1 MEKLDISVLY
11 VEDEQIIRDF
21 IAKMLSRK
29 VREFY
34 LAYDGREGLEK
45 YKQTKPD
52 LVITDIRMPNMN
64 GLEMLRE
71 IKAIDEDVKVII
83 TSAYSESDYFLEAIT
98 LGVNHFLLKPV
109 KKKKM
114 FKLLEEFAE
123 SILMRKKLAKEETER
138 KKAEEAL
145 QKSHKELNRVLST
158 VSDAVWSSEI
168 DETGKW
174 KYRHVSPAFQEITTR
189 SLAFFSK
196 EGHEWKEII
205 HPEDVDLWQ
214 REIEKILRGESKDYI
229 LEYRIMTQTGE
240 IKWLQTRAVAT
251 KIGDGKYR
259 IDGVFTDITESKYK
273 EERINHLYNSLM
285 QELELAGSVQ
295 SYLLP
300 QWLKVEENIIFSSN
314 YTPSETVGG
323 DLFDIVKISKDR
335 YIVYVGDIAGHGVQ
349 GALIMMAV
357 KSTIKML
364 IENEKE
370 NVKPYF
376 LINRLNNILSKE
388 VFLKKYMTLLMCE
401 VDLKANVIRFF
412 NAGHPPLIRYK
423 RKTGKAEKIPNKGS
437 VPIGWIKEVN
447 YSEKEQDELPLEDDM
462 IYFLYTD
469 GIFECENAVGKQ
481 LGIDGFI
488 EFLET
493 NVDHINTCI
502 LPHKIKKQMV
512 DHNYNISADD
522 FTLVALR
529 KRQENE
535 DANKKIFT
543 VKSMLQNTRN
553 IRIECEKY
561 VMSKVNNPE
570 LGARIELIVDEFVN
584 NIIIHGLYHKS
595 DTLILVEIE
604 VGEDIVMTFWDKG
617 IRWKLP
623 PKKSSAEYFDND
635 SLFDTSGRGIPII
648 YSMAKEVKRN
658 RYDDINETVIIT
670 PRKLDLTAKNFK

>member
-335 YIVYVGDIAGHGVQ
+335 YIVYVGDIAGHGV
-349 GALIMMAV
+349 
-357 KSTIKML
+357 
-364 IENEKE
+364 
-370 NVKPYF
+370 
-376 LINRLNNILSKE
+376 
-388 VFLKKYMTLLMCE
+388 
-401 VDLKANVIRFF
+401 
-412 NAGHPPLIRYK
+412 
-423 RKTGKAEKIPNKGS
+423 
-437 VPIGWIKEVN
+437 
-447 YSEKEQDELPLEDDM
+447 
-462 IYFLYTD
+462 
-469 GIFECENAVGKQ
+469 
-481 LGIDGFI
+481 
-488 EFLET
+488 
-493 NVDHINTCI
+493 
-502 LPHKIKKQMV
+502 
-512 DHNYNISADD
+512 
-522 FTLVALR
+522 
-529 KRQENE
+529 
-535 DANKKIFT
+535 
-543 VKSMLQNTRN
+543 
-553 IRIECEKY
+553 
-561 VMSKVNNPE
+561 
-570 LGARIELIVDEFVN
+570 
-584 NIIIHGLYHKS
+584 
-595 DTLILVEIE
+595 
-604 VGEDIVMTFWDKG
+604 
-617 IRWKLP
+617 
-623 PKKSSAEYFDND
+623 
-635 SLFDTSGRGIPII
+635 
-648 YSMAKEVKRN
+648 
-658 RYDDINETVIIT
+658 
-670 PRKLDLTAKNFK
+670 